1 MEQAL
6 NPVHWYLSPD
16 QVWIV
21 VISITFWL
29 TLKGITMDIWG
40 RSIQRTIATSFFCVM
55 SILTL
60 PAVLSIFWVPGQL
73 RYTADLIFPIA
84 VAPGE
89 FVMYMI
95 GLING

>member
-21 VISITFWL
+21 VISVAFWL
-29 TLKGITMDIWG
+29 TLKGITMDVWG

-73 RYTADLIFPIA
+73 HYTADLIFPIA